1 MSSIFFYRKCEKKD
15 WMRSKIY
22 YAEPCAELVS
32 VLFQGLRNQ
41 MLKLIQHDKV
51 GCQKKGSAVA
61 EPFFTG
67 KNILLN
73 VPTFLLYDNH
83 LP

>member
-32 VLFQGLRNQ
+32 VLFQGLRKPDAEIN
-41 MLKLIQHDKV
+41 
-51 GCQKKGSAVA
+51 SA
-61 EPFFTG
+61 
-67 KNILLN
+67 
-73 VPTFLLYDNH
+73 
-83 LP
+83 